1 MYVVIIVL
9 NLCFSCT
16 CICNKI
22 TNNTCSTHIKQPGNL
37 DFRMTLHKLCSDSAC
52 YVTPPPVMIG
62 YIIQQGNG
70 YYLYMFKLLIEKVI
84 YF

>member
-9 NLCFSCT
+9 NPCFSCT

-22 TNNTCSTHIKQPGNL
+22 TNNTYSTHINQQQNFGFPNDIAVYAMLQPAP
-37 DFRMTLHKLCSDSAC
+37 S
-52 YVTPPPVMIG
+52 PPPVMIG
-62 YIIQQGNG
+62 YVIQQGNG